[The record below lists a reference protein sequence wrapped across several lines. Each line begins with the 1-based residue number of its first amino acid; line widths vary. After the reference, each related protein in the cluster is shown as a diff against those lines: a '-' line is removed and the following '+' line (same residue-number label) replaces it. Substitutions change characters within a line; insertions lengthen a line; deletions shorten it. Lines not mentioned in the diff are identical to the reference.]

1 MRKAR
6 RPSQLVVRPAA
17 TTVSVLTLLAL
28 SAPTWASGFPSPPA
42 FDSDPPAPVAAA
54 DPAPPKPG
62 QPRPRITGQQLAIA
76 SISPQTSTYGTGII
90 VTVRFDKPVPAALRP
105 AVVKH
110 LKVKSSKK
118 LGTSGWAWR
127 DAQTVLFRPKKFW
140 PAHARIRIS
149 ANPDYSVIGMVAKDS
164 GSGQTQLRWAGTLD
178 HRFQVGRSQV
188 IYVDGRTTTA
198 KVVRDGATVRTM
210 GVSLGKP
217 GWETRSGIKVLMDK
231 YAVKR
236 MTSGSI
242 GAEEDYVLDVPYAIR
257 LTDSGEF
264 IHGAP
269 WANARIGRW
278 NGSHGCT
285 NLFVSDAQWLYN
297 TRLFGDPIITAGTNR
312 QMTSDN
318 GMGGPWNVSWSLW
331 SAGRMS

>member
-1 MRKAR
+1 MREGNRRSQVAAR
-6 RPSQLVVRPAA
+6 TAAA
-17 TTVSVLTLLAL
+17 TTSALILLAMVGPVQ
-28 SAPTWASGFPSPPA
+28 ATGFPSPPA
-42 FDSDPPAPVAAA
+42 FDPDPPRPTPAAE
-54 DPAPPKPG
+54 PTPPKPG
-62 QPRPRITGQQLAIA
+62 QPRPRITGQQLGIE
-76 SISPQTSTYGTGII
+76 SISPQTATYGTGII
-90 VTVRFDKPVPAALRP
+90 VTVKFDRPVPAALRP

-118 LGTSGWAWR
+118 LGTAGWAWR
-127 DAQTVLFRPKKFW
+127 DSQTALFRPRKFW
-140 PAHARIRIS
+140 PAHARIRVS
-149 ANPDYSVIGMVAKDS
+149 ATPDYSVVGMLARDT
-164 GSGQTQLRWAGTLD
+164 GSGQQKLRWAGSVD
-178 HRFQVGRSQV
+178 HKFQIGRSQV

-198 KVVRDGATVRTM
+198 KVVRDGKQVRTM

-231 YAVKR
+231 YYVKR

-312 QMTSDN
+312 GMTSDN
-318 GMGGPWNVSWSLW
+318 GMGGPWNVSWTLW
-331 SAGRMS
+331 STGRIS